1 LFIAVIFASVLLHEL
16 AHAVTARRC
25 GLLVLRID
33 IHALGGL
40 VLFWYLP
47 LKRSQD
53 FAITLAGP
61 MANLAI
67 ALVTLV
73 LLASVPLEPTTI
85 EIDGRIFIVL
95 GTEKGFL
102 EQLLRGSAYLNLG
115 LCAVNLIPAFPLDGG
130 KLVYLVIDKRWG
142 SRVAALIVRTG
153 YGVRRRQHVGVFCQ
167 HAGWLPDLGAAG
179 IRHQLARVPIC
190 ASWERRLEQE
200 RR

>member
-1 LFIAVIFASVLLHEL
+1 MNSPTLSLPDVVGCWYCESTFMRSA
-16 AHAVTARRC
+16 
-25 GLLVLRID
+25 
-33 IHALGGL
+33 GL

-85 EIDGRIFIVL
+85 EIDGRIFFVL

-130 KLVYLVIDKRWG
+130 KLVYLVITP
-142 SRVAALIVRTG
+142 AALPSPRHA
-153 YGVRRRQHVGVFCQ
+153 RACRRQ
-167 HAGWLPDLGAAG
+167 
-179 IRHQLARVPIC
+179 R
-190 ASWERRLEQE
+190 
-200 RR
+200 